1 MRRLGRDPA
10 LLVTVLV
17 LWALLGLFV
26 LFPMAKLS
34 WLAFF
39 EAGRPSLGHV
49 WTILADPNH
58 RQAFANSLLLAALVG
73 VGGTWGNMRQFD
85 TEQLAIEYAD
95 WLGGQGVETKIEPDP
110 KNGKWSMWWRKRK

>member
-1 MRRLGRDPA
+1 MRRLARDPA

-39 EAGRPSLGHV
+39 EGGRLSLGHV

-73 VGGTWGNMRQFD
+73 VGGT
-85 TEQLAIEYAD
+85 A
-95 WLGGQGVETKIEPDP
+95 LGFLFAYTAARGGLGRGSRRRSTRSRSCRSSPRP
-110 KNGKWSMWWRKRK
+110 SRRPSP